1 MYKFRLPAL
10 TASLL
15 LVATTYA
22 EEAPKPP
29 QQPAAPQ
36 SLLDALNA
44 ARSGKPQA
52 PGANP
57 FAAALQK
64 PPADPNAPKPAA
76 GTPATGPAPASGPTP
91 APGTAAPAVAPAPAT
106 GVPVDTKPADTWKPD
121 PIKASNQ
128 ISIKQPVLSG
138 GGGTTLRFDNAD
150 IYEVVQTV
158 LGEVLNVPY
167 VIEPGVTGK
176 VNINSLTPVSAEDL
190 FGVLQSVLALNGVSI
205 VREGNVYKVIRD
217 TLAPRD
223 PGIAGSAV
231 GDNGAMIQIFSPR
244 FVQPS
249 AMIPALKNFISAN
262 AVLINDPTN
271 RYLIVSDRARNVRKL
286 QELVEAFDIDY
297 LSRVQV
303 EMVQIENGDATEVAK
318 EMETLFKSS
327 QLYQWQGVEANK
339 VFFMPIKRMNAIL
352 VGAQSREILDSARR
366 RIKEVDVI
374 PKEGLGSRIN
384 IYTVKNSSADHLASL
399 ISQIY
404 GGAATASSSSS
415 SSSSGSTAGTPSAGT
430 TTRVVQKGPMPT
442 TTATGSGLSG
452 EVAIIPN
459 DKTNS
464 LIIKASRQDYLQI
477 IKLLDQLDVAPRQ
490 VLIQANIIEV
500 TLEDSTKFGVNWN
513 LSKETVRIDGKSY
526 PGSTALQGPGLFDP
540 TKTTGFFYKIFSDA
554 AARAVGTNPIAE
566 LEAIAGKGNVHLL
579 SSPRLMAS
587 DGKDASI
594 EIGDEVA
601 VKTGQITNVGTTGTG
616 ANNTGNVQTDTFTYR
631 QTGLILKLKANI
643 NDSGLVN
650 LNVSQEVSDVVPV
663 SGSPTQPNFSKRKVE
678 TEVSVQEGATFVIG
692 GLIQD
697 KHTVNENGVPF
708 LKDVPL
714 FGHLFKQSEDT
725 VRRTELFLTLTPYV
739 VRNQEEAAELSKDF
753 EAGLEEVKG
762 FLRDLKLHQMSV
774 PRQRVLAAGQA
785 APAPQLAPAPVQTP
799 VPAQAPAPVA
809 KPSIFPGAAP
819 AAAPAPAAAEPA
831 KKQPIKSFRER

>member
-76 GTPATGPAPASGPTP
+76 ATPATGPAATPTP
-91 APGTAAPAVAPAPAT
+91 GSAVPAVAPTPAAV
-106 GVPVDTKPADTWKPD
+106 VPVDAKPADTWKPE

-128 ISIKQPVLSG
+128 ISVKQPTLSG
-138 GGGTTLRFDNAD
+138 GAGTTLRFDNAD

-415 SSSSGSTAGTPSAGT
+415 SSSGSTAGTPSAGT

-490 VLIQANIIEV
+490 VLIEANIIEV

-513 LSKETVRIDGKSY
+513 LAKETVRIDGKSY

-540 TKTTGFFYKIFSDA
+540 SKTTGFFYKIFSDA
-554 AARAVGTNPIAE
+554 ARTNAIAE

-601 VKTGQITNVGTTGTG
+601 VKTGQITNVGTTGNG
-616 ANNTGNVQTDTFTYR
+616 SNTTTDTITYR

-714 FGHLFKQSEDT
+714 FGYLFKQSEDT

-739 VRNQEEAAELSKDF
+739 VRNQEEAAALSKDF

-774 PRQRVLAAGQA
+774 PRQSVLAATQP
-785 APAPQLAPAPVQTP
+785 APAPQLAPAQIQTP
-799 VPAQAPAPVA
+799 VPAQAPAPAPVA
-809 KPSIFPGAAP
+809 RQPIFPIAAP
-819 AAAPAPAAAEPA
+819 AAAPAPAAQEPA

>member
-15 LVATTYA
+15 LVATTHA

-44 ARSGKPQA
+44 ARSGKA
-52 PGANP
+52 PTSPNP
-57 FAAALQK
+57 FTALPK
-64 PPADPNAPKPAA
+64 PPADPNAAKPPIPAPTTAPAA
-76 GTPATGPAPASGPTP
+76 PTP
-91 APGTAAPAVAPAPAT
+91 APATPAVAPAPA
-106 GVPVDTKPADTWKPD
+106 VPVDVKPVDEWKPD
-121 PIKASNQ
+121 PIRPGNQ
-128 ISIKQPVLSG
+128 VSIKQPKLAS

-223 PGIAGSAV
+223 PGISGSSV
-231 GDNGAMIQIFSPR
+231 GDNGAMIQIFAPR

-249 AMIPALKNFISAN
+249 AMIAPLKNFISPN

-271 RYLIVSDRARNVRKL
+271 RYLIISDRARNIRKL

-297 LSRVQV
+297 LARVQV
-303 EMVQIENGDATEVAK
+303 EMIQIENGDATEVAK
-318 EMETLFKSS
+318 EMETLFKAS

-352 VGAQSREILDSARR
+352 VGAQSREILESARR
-366 RIKEVDVI
+366 RIKEVDVV

-384 IYTVKNSSADHLASL
+384 IYTVKNSSAEHLASL

-404 GGAATASSSSS
+404 GGAAIASSSSS
-415 SSSSGSTAGTPSAGT
+415 SSSSSSTSGSGGTA
-430 TTRVVQKGPMPT
+430 TRVIQKGPTPT

-477 IKLLDQLDVAPRQ
+477 LKLLDQLDVAPRQ

-500 TLEDSTKFGVNWN
+500 TLEDSTKFGISWN
-513 LSKETVRIDGKSY
+513 LLNEGVRIDGKAFKAVAGFSQPLAKDAGGLVY
-526 PGSTALQGPGLFDP
+526 NILSGKKDASGNDIFLATLQ
-540 TKTTGFFYKIFSDA
+540 A
-554 AARAVGTNPIAE
+554 AAGE
-566 LEAIAGKGNVHLL
+566 GNVHLL

-594 EIGDEVA
+594 EIGDEVP
-601 VKTGQITNVGTTGTG
+601 VTTGQITNVGSTTSGSTTTN
-616 ANNTGNVQTDTFTYR
+616 ASNVLTESITYR
-631 QTGLILKLKANI
+631 QTGLSLKIKANI

-650 LNVSQEVSDVVPV
+650 MNVSQKVSDVI
-663 SGSPTQPNFSKRKVE
+663 SGADTTRPRFSKREVE
-678 TEVSVQEGATFVIG
+678 TEVSVQEGSTFVIG
-692 GLIQD
+692 GLIQEKRND
-697 KHTVNENGVPF
+697 TEAGLPY
-708 LKDVPL
+708 LKDVPVL
-714 FGHLFKQSEDT
+714 GNLFKQSSKI
-725 VRRTELFLTLTPYV
+725 VKRTELFLTLTPYV
-739 VRNQEEAAELSKDF
+739 VRNQDDAAHLSKEF
-753 EAGLEEVKG
+753 ESSLEEVTA
-762 FLRDLKLHQMSV
+762 FLKDMKLRQLSL
-774 PRQRVLAAGQA
+774 PRQAALANPL
-785 APAPQLAPAPVQTP
+785 PAPVVAPAPAPVVAPQP
-799 VPAQAPAPVA
+799 APAPV
-809 KPSIFPGAAP
+809 P
-819 AAAPAPAAAEPA
+819 AAAPAPASAA
-831 KKQPIKSFRER
+831 KQPIKSFRER